1 MTNGLGREIGL
12 LRVVAQNLVSRPAP
26 ETQITQEYLRV
37 DLPIDNND
45 VENRIRPVTLSAG
58 PTGSSPD
65 HFAPARA
72 PRRS

>member
-37 DLPIDNND
+37 PDG
-45 VENRIRPVTLSAG
+45 SATCKAIEYSLG
-58 PTGSSPD
+58 RGAALVRYPTT
-65 HFAPARA
+65 AICL
-72 PRRS
+72 